1 VPEDEKIRQLSKKK
15 IFKFTSTTLLITLG
29 NALSG
34 LRRRLNN
41 DNDTNALSA
50 VKILSFDERT
60 YAANVAIPT

>member
-1 VPEDEKIRQLSKKK
+1 VPEEKRKELLKRKVFQL
-15 IFKFTSTTLLITLG
+15 TSTTLLITLG

-50 VKILSFDERT
+50 VKIFSFDERT

>member
-1 VPEDEKIRQLSKKK
+1 MPVEKVKKLSKKK
-15 IFKFTSTTLLITLG
+15 TFQLTSTTLLITLG

-34 LRRRLNN
+34 LRSRLNN
-41 DNDTNALSA
+41 ANDTNALSA